1 MIARD
6 KTAISAKTKKGLD
19 TMLEKIETLLKSFRT
34 NIKVF
39 LPYTEGSILNSIHGK
54 CEIIT
59 EEHRAEGVYLEIYAE
74 QEMENRFTKIYCEI
88 MFYIVEY

>member
-39 LPYTEGSILNSIHGK
+39 LPERGK
-54 CEIIT
+54 
-59 EEHRAEGVYLEIYAE
+59 VF
-74 QEMENRFTKIYCEI
+74 FT
-88 MFYIVEY
+88 